1 MPNITITHADTGLMH
16 TRVARSELV
25 TPHMMRVT
33 FAGGDLEKLDYQG
46 FDQWFRLAL
55 AVRSDDRLDNLPA
68 KFGVGGLLKFLTLPK
83 GTRPV
88 IRNYTIREFRPETA
102 EMDVDFVIHGDSGV
116 AGPWAAS
123 VEPGAEVAN
132 IDQGCGWAPVDA
144 EQSVIVADESGLPA
158 ALGVLRD
165 MPRDAVGHAVIEI
178 FDERDRQDVDAPSGM
193 TVHWLT
199 RDAASDPGTLALPKL
214 RALEVPASVYGFT
227 VGESALIK
235 AVRRHLVSDRGV
247 PKSNVTFCGYW
258 RIGKAAPS

>member
-1 MPNITITHADTGLMH
+1 M
-16 TRVARSELV
+16 VAISPLGWGW
-25 TPHMMRVT
+25 
-33 FAGGDLEKLDYQG
+33 AGGFAL
-46 FDQWFRLAL
+46 L
-55 AVRSDDRLDNLPA
+55 AV
-68 KFGVGGLLKFLTLPK
+68 F
-83 GTRPV
+83 
-88 IRNYTIREFRPETA
+88 
-102 EMDVDFVIHGDSGV
+102 
-116 AGPWAAS
+116 
-123 VEPGAEVAN
+123 
-132 IDQGCGWAPVDA
+132 
-144 EQSVIVADESGLPA
+144 VADESGLPA

>member
-123 VEPGAEVAN
+123 VEPGAEVAIKRQPN
-132 IDQGCGWAPVDA
+132 GG
-144 EQSVIVADESGLPA
+144 GA
-158 ALGVLRD
+158 AG
-165 MPRDAVGHAVIEI
+165 
-178 FDERDRQDVDAPSGM
+178 
-193 TVHWLT
+193 
-199 RDAASDPGTLALPKL
+199 
-214 RALEVPASVYGFT
+214 
-227 VGESALIK
+227 
-235 AVRRHLVSDRGV
+235 
-247 PKSNVTFCGYW
+247 
-258 RIGKAAPS
+258 AAPA